1 MSNLANTMPLA
12 RLLGIEVSHA
22 EPDQIV
28 GAMTV
33 RDELCTAGETIHGG
47 ALMAFADSLAAIGAF
62 LNLPDG
68 AAGTTTIES
77 KTNFLGRAPAN
88 TGLVGVANPI
98 SVGKRLSVWQTR
110 IHGQDDRAVAMITQT
125 QMVL

>member
-1 MSNLANTMPLA
+1 MSNIANAMPFA
-12 RLLGIEVSHA
+12 RLLGIEISQA
-22 EPDQIV
+22 DADEIV

-33 RDELCTAGETIHGG
+33 RDELCTVGDTIHGG

-88 TGLVGVANPI
+88 SSLVGVATPI
-98 SVGKRLSVWQTR
+98 SVGKRLSVWQTK
-110 IHGQDDRAVAMITQT
+110 IHGQNDRAVAMITQT
-125 QMVL
+125 QLVL

>member
-12 RLLGIEVSHA
+12 CLLGIEVSQA

-88 TGLVGVANPI
+88 TGLVGVATPI

>member
-1 MSNLANTMPLA
+1 MSSIANAMPFA
-12 RLLGIEVSHA
+12 RLLGIEISQA
-22 EPDQIV
+22 QPDQIV
-28 GAMTV
+28 GAITA

-88 TGLVGVANPI
+88 ACLVGIATPI
-98 SVGKRLSVWQTR
+98 SIGRRLSVWQTR
-110 IHGQDDRAVAMITQT
+110 IHREDDRAVAMVTQT
-125 QMVL
+125 QLVL